1 MSRIRR
7 FSACLLAFVL
17 MLGLFA
23 PPASGAELYFT
34 SINDHL
40 APLTADTMPIW
51 SGGVL
56 YVPYTVFE
64 TNTNGNNDLD
74 LNCSYNRAKGTF
86 ALFNLK
92 RMLSFDLN
100 TGECWNEM
108 TQEPYSAKGILRN
121 NIPYLSLAKVCEFF
135 GLEYS
140 YTPIPTV
147 SQGYLVRIKNDQ
159 VVLSDARF
167 IDAASDFINRRL
179 REYNQSLNPTPQ
191 TPSTPTVPS
200 KEPEDSSHVPTYL
213 AIRNSDGLG
222 LPVILDTL
230 ENTDTFVLFLL
241 TPEVIAQN
249 GPLVRRILGSGHSIG
264 IWADRADLE
273 EVRQIL
279 REGNRLLKGLAYTR
293 TTVAYVP
300 KELRGELEDEGW
312 VCWNDSF
319 SFSPSSSST
328 SRNFADTVLKQLSG
342 RTRTTYL
349 ALEGGV
355 NVARILPMLLRQLE
369 NSHFDINIPLE
380 TRL

>member
-1 MSRIRR
+1 MSRLRR
-7 FSACLLAFVL
+7 LSACLLAVVL
-17 MLGLFA
+17 MLGLFV
-23 PPASGAELYFT
+23 PPTSAAELYFT

-56 YVPYTVFE
+56 YVPYTVFD
-64 TNTNGNNDLD
+64 TATNGNNDLD
-74 LNCSYNRAKGTF
+74 LNCSYNRARGTF

-147 SQGYLVRIKNDQ
+147 SQGYLVRIKNEQ

-179 REYNQSLNPTPQ
+179 REYNQSLNPPSESTS
-191 TPSTPTVPS
+191 TPSVPS
-200 KEPEDSSHVPTYL
+200 GDLEDSSRVPTYL
-213 AIRNSDGLG
+213 AIRNSDGQG
-222 LPVILDTL
+222 LSSILDTL
-230 ENTDTFVLFLL
+230 ENTDNFALFLL
-241 TPEVIAQN
+241 TPEVMAQN
-249 GPLVRRILGSGHSIG
+249 RTLVRRILGSGHSLG
-264 IWADRADLE
+264 IWAQGADPEATRA
-273 EVRQIL
+273 IL
-279 REGNRLLKGLAYTR
+279 AEGNRLLNGLAHAR
-293 TTVAYVP
+293 TTIACVP
-300 KELRGELEDEGW
+300 KDQRGIMEDEGW
-312 VCWNDSF
+312 VCWSESYSF
-319 SFSPSSSST
+319 TPANSVTGTAFSE
-328 SRNFADTVLKQLSG
+328 TVLNRLSG
-342 RTRTTYL
+342 RTRATYL
-349 ALEGGV
+349 NLEGGT
-355 NVARILPMLLRQLE
+355 NVARVLPMLLRRLE
-369 NSHFDINIPLE
+369 SNYFDINIPLE

>member
-1 MSRIRR
+1 MSRLRR
-7 FSACLLAFVL
+7 FFACLLAVVL
-17 MLGLFA
+17 MLGLHV
-23 PPASGAELYFT
+23 PPASAAELYFT

-64 TNTNGNNDLD
+64 TSTNGNNNLD
-74 LNCSYNRAKGTF
+74 LTCSYNRTRGTF

-147 SQGYLVRIKNDQ
+147 SQGYLVRIKNNQ

-167 IDAASDFINRRL
+167 LDAASDFINRRL
-179 REYNQSLNPTPQ
+179 REYNQSLNPPAEST
-191 TPSTPTVPS
+191 TPSTPAGRPDDPS
-200 KEPEDSSHVPTYL
+200 RTPTYL
-213 AIRNSDGLG
+213 AIRNRDGQNLSTM
-222 LPVILDTL
+222 LDTL
-230 ENTDTFVLFLL
+230 QNTDTFALFLL
-241 TPEVIAQN
+241 TPQVMAEN
-249 GPLVRRILGSGHSIG
+249 PSLVRRMLGSGHSVG
-264 IWADRADLE
+264 IWAEGADADATRA
-273 EVRQIL
+273 IL
-279 REGNRLLKGLAYTR
+279 AEGSQLLRGLAHAR
-293 TTVAYVP
+293 TTVACVP
-300 KELRGELEDEGW
+300 KEQRETMEQEGW
-312 VCWNDSF
+312 VCWSESYSFTPSDSVTGSTF
-319 SFSPSSSST
+319 S
-328 SRNFADTVLKQLSG
+328 DTVLTRLSG
-342 RTRTTYL
+342 RTRITYL
-349 ALEGGV
+349 TLEGGA
-355 NVARILPMLLRQLE
+355 NVARVLPMLLRQLDS
-369 NSHFDINIPLE
+369 NHFEINIPLE